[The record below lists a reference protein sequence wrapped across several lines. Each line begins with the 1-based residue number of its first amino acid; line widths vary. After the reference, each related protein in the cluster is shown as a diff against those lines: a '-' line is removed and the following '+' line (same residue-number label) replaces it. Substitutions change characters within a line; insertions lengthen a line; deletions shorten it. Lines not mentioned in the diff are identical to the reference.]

1 MDILTI
7 LDAAIAQGA
16 TDIHIVD
23 GLVPTFRIKKILRRQ
38 EQMPICTPDSI
49 SAMVN
54 TLVNNEQSKIEILK
68 AEKKLDLGYRYNGH
82 KFRINIAISKSVYT
96 LSIRSIPN
104 TEIDL
109 DKFNVRN
116 IVNEMKE
123 FSNGII
129 LVTGKVNS
137 GKSTT
142 LNAYIQE
149 VNKEKNKK
157 IITLEDP
164 IEYEHTSKK
173 SIIVQKEVGPHSDIP
188 TFYDGLI
195 NVLREDS
202 DIVVVG
208 EIRDRKTM
216 DVAFDLAES
225 GQLVI
230 GTLHTKSCAET
241 VDRIISLYTP
251 QEQFSVKFILS
262 STLKMVSSQ
271 KLLPSTNDGE
281 VALIPEVMLVDNVIA
296 ALIRKDKFVIS
307 DIEDAI
313 HTGQDRGCLSVETS
327 FAKMYNQG
335 KISLN
340 TIKESVDKDKF
351 EKIKQIIV
359 RTSDGML

>member
-1 MDILTI
+1 MDIYRI
-7 LDAAIAQGA
+7 LDLAISKGA
-16 TDIHIVD
+16 TDVHIAD
-23 GLVPTFRIKKILRRQ
+23 GLVPVFRIKKLLVKQEELSYCNKENISQMVEELLKGNEEKHKIL
-38 EQMPICTPDSI
+38 E
-49 SAMVN
+49 
-54 TLVNNEQSKIEILK
+54 E
-68 AEKKLDLGYRYNGH
+68 EKRLDLGFKYNGF
-82 KFRINIAISKSVYT
+82 KFRINISISKGIYT
-96 LSIRSIPN
+96 MSIRLIPN
-104 TEIDL
+104 SEIDL
-109 DKFNVRN
+109 DAYN
-116 IVNEMKE
+116 IREIVDGMKE
-123 FSNGII
+123 YPSGII

-142 LNAYIQE
+142 LNAFVQE
-149 VNKEKNKK
+149 INKEQNKK

-164 IEYEHTSKK
+164 IEYEHTSNK
-173 SIIVQKEVGPHSDIP
+173 SIVLQKEVGPHGDIP

-216 DVAFDLAES
+216 DVVFDLAES

-241 VDRIISLYTP
+241 VDRVISMYSP
-251 QEQFSVKFILS
+251 QEQFSIKYILS

-271 KLLPSTNDGE
+271 KLLPGVKDGT
-281 VALIPEVMLVDNVIA
+281 VVLVPEIMKVDNVLA

-313 HTGQDRGCLSVETS
+313 HSGQDKGCVSIES
-327 FAKMYNQG
+327 GFAKLYLQG
-335 KISLN
+335 KISLSM
-340 TIKESVDKDKF
+340 IKEAVDKDKF

-359 RTSDGML
+359 RTTDGLI